1 MSDNELQ
8 HHGIPGMKWGIRRY
22 QNKDGS
28 LTSAGRRRAAKLQK
42 KYDKLRGEYNEIT
55 GKKLTKSPT
64 KTTKPSTQV
73 DDDLY
78 TRKNTKRMSD
88 TELKERTNRLNLE
101 NNYVN
106 AINNYHNLNPKQ
118 VSKGKAFVDKV
129 IKDVVVP
136 TMTEVAKTQLK
147 NVINNAL
154 SSNSNNNNNNSNKK
168 KKKNNN

>member
-1 MSDNELQ
+1 MNNTDELR

-28 LTSAGRRRAAKLQK
+28 LTSAGRKRAAKLQK

-64 KTTKPSTQV
+64 KNTKSTIKE

-88 TELKERTNRLNLE
+88 NELIEKTKRLNLE

-106 AINNYHNLNPKQ
+106 AINNFHNLNPKQ

-129 IKDVVVP
+129 IKDIIIPVA
-136 TMTEVAKTQLK
+136 TDVAKTQLK
-147 NVINNAL
+147 NAINNAM
-154 SSNSNNNNNNSNKK
+154 NSNNNNK
-168 KKKNNN
+168 KKKN